1 MNSFLIYDS
10 IAISDTCN
18 LINCL
23 AVLGE
28 RPPLV
33 SANRSANICNSF
45 CSKSIPYS
53 SARLSTISRYSSLSG
68 TENVISKPKRS
79 EREAEVYI
87 VSLKWISFSVIRSD
101 IFSFTK

>member
-1 MNSFLIYDS
+1 MFYYS

-33 SANRSANICNSF
+33 RAKRSANICSSF

-68 TENVISKPKRS
+68 TENVISKPNLS
-79 EREAEVYI
+79 EREAAVY
-87 VSLKWISFSVIRSD
+87 
-101 IFSFTK
+101 